1 MESLPLALRRCFIYV
16 RYCLTDQ
23 LGDQTDGFGIE
34 ATKYTDAVRELSKCH
49 KNFVCGIKD
58 SVQRLS

>member
-23 LGDQTDGFGIE
+23 LGDQTDVFGTE
-34 ATKYTDAVRELSKCH
+34 ATTYADAVRDAL
-49 KNFVCGIKD
+49 G
-58 SVQRLS
+58 